1 MASVPADPGLVF
13 WLLAALH
20 VVGLSSMFLA
30 RLPHASRRQAL
41 FQHLF
46 VACLV
51 VVGAATMFTIC
62 VQSNCWVWS
71 GTTFSLMAVGAT
83 ADLGQAAR
91 PPGF

>member
-1 MASVPADPGLVF
+1 MTTPTLVPGLVF

-20 VVGLSSMFLA
+20 VFGLVSMFLS
-30 RLPHASRRQAL
+30 RLPHSHRVHAI

-46 VACLV
+46 LGCLI
-51 VVGAATMFTIC
+51 VVGLATMVTIC

-83 ADLGQAAR
+83 ADLGPAAR
-91 PPGF
+91 A

>member
-1 MASVPADPGLVF
+1 MFPADPGIVF

-20 VVGLSSMFLA
+20 LVGLTSMFLS
-30 RLPHASRRQAL
+30 RLPHSQRVHSLCQNVFL
-41 FQHLF
+41 LS
-46 VACLV
+46 LV
-51 VVGAATMFTIC
+51 FVGAATMFTIC

-91 PPGF
+91 AGF

>member
-1 MASVPADPGLVF
+1 MPTLDPGLVF

-20 VVGLSSMFLA
+20 VAGLASMLLSRLPQSHRMQSLSQRVFLLCLVFVGLA
-30 RLPHASRRQAL
+30 T
-41 FQHLF
+41 F
-46 VACLV
+46 V
-51 VVGAATMFTIC
+51 TIC

-91 PPGF
+91 AGF